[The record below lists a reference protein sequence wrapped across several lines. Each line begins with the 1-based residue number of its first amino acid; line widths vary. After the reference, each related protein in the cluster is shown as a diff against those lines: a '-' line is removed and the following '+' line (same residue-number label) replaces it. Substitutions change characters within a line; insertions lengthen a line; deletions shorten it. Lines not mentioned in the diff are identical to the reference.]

1 MNYMTVDSPDA
12 PWHDREYPPKE
23 IEVCVSVSLSKTVKV
38 YVGDYDIDEE
48 GIPDFSESD
57 IVNAVKRQITLPQK
71 LFPDWNTDEFE
82 CVRE

>member
-1 MNYMTVDSPDA
+1 MNHMTVDSPDA
-12 PWHDREYPPKE
+12 PWHERELSPKE

-48 GIPDFSESD
+48 GIPDFSECD
-57 IVNAVKRQITLPQK
+57 IIGAVKRQITLPQK

-82 CVRE
+82 CVKE

>member
-1 MNYMTVDSPDA
+1 MNHMTVDSPDA
-12 PWHDREYPPKE
+12 PWHEKGLPPKE

-48 GIPDFSESD
+48 GIPDFSECD
-57 IVNAVKRQITLPQK
+57 IRGAVKRQITLPQK